1 MSKPTFLNQTAF
13 WDWLLRWRIP
23 VLIFVAL
30 ILVIFE
36 FKEHYGLLTETENN
50 FSIEIGIYLSMP
62 CIVGVFLEILI
73 RANREK
79 RLAFYILSER
89 HNLSMQ
95 LTAARDWDEVVSRV
109 LQYPASI
116 LNVSATSLLRYDSLQ
131 NSYITLR
138 SWTAPGVEGS
148 IPAIQISTAACA
160 DCTQTKPA
168 SALRLIDCEPSLK
181 TLSGQHRCYCLQI
194 DYGVLAVGML
204 HIFVPIDEKITPEQ
218 TLLFNNTAADIAI
231 VLNSAWQRK
240 EFQMIEIEIAA
251 TNERQEIQR
260 DLHDTLGQNLG
271 FIHLKLDQIMS
282 GRSGSS
288 YVQIKSEL
296 GRLRDLAN
304 ESYEL
309 VRNTLS
315 ILHKQNQ
322 HYLSDLFKAHAT
334 TVAERAQFEI
344 KIYEEGSPVILP
356 HNTVH
361 QLFNAYKES
370 LYNIEKHAHASEV
383 NVTLQWVG
391 ADLKMKIEDNGCGFD
406 EHTTPMED
414 HFGLRIMEDRLTALG
429 GSFAVA
435 SRPTQG
441 TQINFSL
448 PVASA
453 KPTFR

>member
-1 MSKPTFLNQTAF
+1 MSKSNFFNQTAF
-13 WDWLLRWRIP
+13 WDRFLRWRIP
-23 VLIFVAL
+23 VLVFAALLL
-30 ILVIFE
+30 ILFE
-36 FKEHYGLLTETENN
+36 FKEHHGLLTDSENN
-50 FSIEIGIYLSMP
+50 FVVEIGIYLSIP
-62 CIVGVFLEILI
+62 IIVGLFLEILT

-79 RLAFYILSER
+79 KLAFYILSER

-116 LNVSATSLLRYDSLQ
+116 LNVSATSLLRYDPIQ

-138 SWTAPGVEGS
+138 SSTAPGIEGS
-148 IPAIQISTAACA
+148 IPAIQISAAACA
-160 DCTQTKPA
+160 DCTQIKPA

-240 EFQMIEIEIAA
+240 ELQMIEIENAA

-288 YVQIKSEL
+288 FVQIKSEL

-322 HYLSDLFKAHAT
+322 HYLSDLFKAHAA
-334 TVAERAQFEI
+334 TVAERAQFAI
-344 KIYEEGSPVILP
+344 SIHEEGRPVLLP

-361 QLFNAYKES
+361 QLFNSYKEA
-370 LYNIEKHAHASEV
+370 LYNVEKHAHASEV
-383 NVTLQWVG
+383 KVTLQWAG

-406 EHTTPMED
+406 ELANPTED
-414 HFGLRIMEDRLTALG
+414 HFGLRIMEDRITTLG
-429 GSFAVA
+429 GSFEVA
-435 SRPTQG
+435 SRPMQG

-448 PVASA
+448 PVAAA
-453 KPTFR
+453 KPIIR